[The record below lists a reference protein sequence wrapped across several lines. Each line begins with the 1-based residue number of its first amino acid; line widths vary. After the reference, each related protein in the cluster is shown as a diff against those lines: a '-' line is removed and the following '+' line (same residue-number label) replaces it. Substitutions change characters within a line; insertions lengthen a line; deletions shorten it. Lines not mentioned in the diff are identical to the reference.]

1 MSQVRFLILFVL
13 GLSAVLPGCNST
25 CVRGYYSTVCYSS
38 GYYYDSRVS
47 GIDYETRLDGELVA
61 SGATGHDDDPG
72 LFLFIDGTTVSFSL
86 GDTDLGETDAKER
99 VTPFD
104 LAGITEEAV
113 GGCDLGASLPDDGSA
128 FRIVHNMA
136 VLLQTLDTDGDVTG
150 TIDISPD
157 VAALFEGVSIN
168 FDQPWEAFREDT
180 DLQGVLAA
188 ANDGELFPQ
197 ARELRERVDALRAL
211 YQGIGLCP

>member
-1 MSQVRFLILFVL
+1 MSQIRFLILCVL
-13 GLSAVLPGCNST
+13 GLSAVLPGCNVQ
-25 CVRGYYSTVCYSS
+25 CVNGYYNSVCYTS

-47 GIDYETRLDGELVA
+47 GIDYETRVDGELII
-61 SGATGHDDDPG
+61 SGATGDNDDPG
-72 LFLFIDGTTVSFSL
+72 LFLFVEGATVSFSL

-104 LAGITEEAV
+104 LAGVAEEAI
-113 GGCDLGASLPDDGSA
+113 GGCDVGASLPDDGST

-157 VAALFEGVSIN
+157 VAALFEGVSID
-168 FDQPWEAFREDT
+168 FDQPWEAFRADT

-188 ANDGELFPQ
+188 ANDGELFSET
-197 ARELRERVDALRAL
+197 RELRERVAALRAL